1 MIIESLMKKL
11 EDTGNGFSSRQVS
24 VVPDVIANKDNTT
37 KRVIIPEKFKTDVE
51 ALERYAQVSFTD
63 SSLESGI
70 CITVTLA
77 ELLEICPRERKR
89 SDAYGTL
96 IRFLKDELNVTLTIK
111 KNRNYYESKK
121 SIL

>member
-51 ALERYAQVSFTD
+51 A
-63 SSLESGI
+63 
-70 CITVTLA
+70 
-77 ELLEICPRERKR
+77 
-89 SDAYGTL
+89 
-96 IRFLKDELNVTLTIK
+96 
-111 KNRNYYESKK
+111 
-121 SIL
+121 

>member
-1 MIIESLMKKL
+1 MNKL
-11 EDTGNGFSSRQVS
+11 EDTGNVASSRLAS

-63 SSLESGI
+63 SSLESGV
-70 CITVTLA
+70 CITVTLS
-77 ELLEICPRERKR
+77 EMLNVCPRERKR
-89 SDAYGTL
+89 TDAYGTL

-111 KNRNYYESKK
+111 TNRNYDKN
-121 SIL
+121 